1 MLDIEAGFKVYVGE
15 VRLAPMKIGE
25 VAALAGVPTATV
37 RYYER
42 RSLIPVA
49 TRAASGYRQYA
60 PEAARRLRFIKHA
73 RGLGFSLDE
82 IQEMLDLRA
91 GDPSACGRVEA
102 VAREKVRAVRQQLA
116 DLQRLERTLQDV
128 VASCKRHGQAEACPV
143 LAALDEPV
151 TAPTAA
157 ATAAPSR
164 RTARGRRPRAAG
176 H

>member
-1 MLDIEAGFKVYVGE
+1 
-15 VRLAPMKIGE
+15 MKIGE

-42 RSLIPVA
+42 RSLIPAA

-73 RGLGFSLDE
+73 QGLGFSLDE

-91 GDPSACGRVEA
+91 DDPSACDRVEA
-102 VAREKVRAVRQQLA
+102 VAREKVRAVRQRLTE
-116 DLQRLERTLQDV
+116 LQRLERTLQDV
-128 VASCKRHGQAEACPV
+128 VASCTRHSQGEACPV
-143 LAALDEPV
+143 LAVLDATV

-157 ATAAPSR
+157 LSAAPSL
-164 RTARGRRPRAAG
+164 RTTRVRRPQAG
-176 H
+176 GR